1 MTTLLLADDHVLLQD
16 GLMER
21 LSKQPQ
27 FTIIGAASDGESAI
41 EQSLALR
48 PDILL
53 TDISMPKKTGLEVLS
68 ELREKAPEIKVVI
81 LSMHNNKEY
90 IVSAMRGG
98 AKGYVLK
105 DVSSQELVQ
114 ALDIIAGGG
123 SYFSAGVSET
133 LMESMSQM
141 ENREHEDNVPTPREK
156 DVLVLIANGACN
168 KTIARELNISVR
180 TVETHRLRVK
190 KKLGVTSTAGLVK
203 YAIEQGWVK
212 GETEH

>member
-16 GLMER
+16 GLKDR
-21 LSKQPQ
+21 LSRQPQ
-27 FTIIGAASDGESAI
+27 FSIVGTASDGECAI
-41 EQSLALR
+41 EKTLALR

-53 TDISMPKKTGLEVLS
+53 TDISMPKKTGLEVLNT
-68 ELREKAPEIKVVI
+68 LREAAPEVKVVI
-81 LSMHNNKEY
+81 LSMHSNKEY
-90 IVSAMRGG
+90 IMAAMRGG

-133 LMESMSQM
+133 LLEGMNEL
-141 ENREHEDNVPTPREK
+141 ENKEHEDSQPTPREK
-156 DVLVLIANGACN
+156 DVLILIANGACN
-168 KTIARELNISVR
+168 KTIARELDISVR

-203 YAIEQGWVK
+203 YAIEHNWINQQ
-212 GETEH
+212 ENQ

>member
-16 GLMER
+16 GLIER

-27 FTIIGAASDGESAI
+27 FNIVGAANDGDTAI
-41 EQSLALR
+41 ELALTLR

-53 TDISMPKKTGLEVLS
+53 TDISMPKKTGLEVLNV
-68 ELREKAPEIKVVI
+68 LHEKAPSIKVVI

-90 IVSAMRGG
+90 IMTAMRGG

-114 ALDIIAGGG
+114 ALDIIASGG

-133 LMESMSQM
+133 LLEGMNELQNK
-141 ENREHEDNVPTPREK
+141 EQEDNVPTPREK

-203 YAIEQGWVK
+203 YAIEQGWVDEGSK
-212 GETEH
+212 P

>member
-1 MTTLLLADDHVLLQD
+1 MT
-16 GLMER
+16 
-21 LSKQPQ
+21 
-27 FTIIGAASDGESAI
+27 
-41 EQSLALR
+41 
-48 PDILL
+48 
-53 TDISMPKKTGLEVLS
+53 
-68 ELREKAPEIKVVI
+68 
-81 LSMHNNKEY
+81 
-90 IVSAMRGG
+90 AMRGG

-133 LMESMSQM
+133 LLEGMNELQNK
-141 ENREHEDNVPTPREK
+141 EQEDNVPTPREK

-203 YAIEQGWVK
+203 YAIEQGWVDEGSK
-212 GETEH
+212 P

>member
-27 FTIIGAASDGESAI
+27 FTILGAANDGEAAI
-41 EQSLALR
+41 EKAIELK

-53 TDISMPKKTGLEVLS
+53 TDISMPKKSGLDVLS
-68 ELREKAPEIKVVI
+68 VLREKAPEIKVVI

-90 IVSAMRGG
+90 IMAAMRGG

-105 DVSSQELVQ
+105 DVSSLELVQ
-114 ALDIIAGGG
+114 ALDIIANGG

-133 LMESMSQM
+133 LLESMNALEQK
-141 ENREHEDNVPTPREK
+141 ENDDNLPTPREK

-168 KTIARELNISVR
+168 KTIARELDISVR

-203 YAIEQGWVK
+203 YAIEQGWIQQ
-212 GETEH
+212 GQGD

>member
-68 ELREKAPEIKVVI
+68 ELREKAPMIKVVI

-90 IVSAMRGG
+90 IVSAFRGG

-141 ENREHEDNVPTPREK
+141 VNREHEDNVPTPREK
-156 DVLVLIANGACN
+156 DVLILIANGACN

-212 GETEH
+212 GEMEH

>member
-21 LSKQPQ
+21 LSRQPQ
-27 FTIIGAASDGESAI
+27 FEILGAANDGEAAI
-41 EQSLALR
+41 KQALSLK
-48 PDILL
+48 PDIVL
-53 TDISMPKKTGLEVLS
+53 TDITMPNKTGLDVLN

-90 IVSAMRGG
+90 VLAAMRGG

-114 ALDIIAGGG
+114 ALDVIAGGG
-123 SYFSAGVSET
+123 TYFSAGVSET
-133 LMESMSQM
+133 LMESMTDLTKPDS
-141 ENREHEDNVPTPREK
+141 DDTTPTPREK

-203 YAIEQGWVK
+203 YAMEQGWV
-212 GETEH
+212 EQDSDT

>member
-16 GLMER
+16 GLIER

-27 FTIIGAASDGESAI
+27 FSILGAANDGNSAI
-41 EQSLALR
+41 EKALSLK

-53 TDISMPKKTGLEVLS
+53 TDISMPKKSGLEVLS
-68 ELREKAPEIKVVI
+68 VLRDKAPEIKVVI

-90 IVSAMRGG
+90 IMNAMRGG

-114 ALDIIAGGG
+114 ALDIIANGG

-133 LMESMSQM
+133 LMESMSEL
-141 ENREHEDNVPTPREK
+141 ENKDHDDNLPTPREK
-156 DVLVLIANGACN
+156 DVLILIANGACN
-168 KTIARELNISVR
+168 KTIARELDISVR

-203 YAIEQGWVK
+203 YAFEQGWVK
-212 GETEH
+212 QNGSD

>member
-68 ELREKAPEIKVVI
+68 ELREKAPAIKVVI

>member
-27 FTIIGAASDGESAI
+27 FSIVGAANDGDAAI
-41 EQSLALR
+41 EMALTLQ

-53 TDISMPKKTGLEVLS
+53 TDISMPKKSGLEVLS
-68 ELREKAPEIKVVI
+68 ILKETSPKIKVVM

-90 IVSAMRGG
+90 IIAAMRGG

-114 ALDIIAGGG
+114 ALNVIADGG

-133 LMESMSQM
+133 LLEGMQQL
-141 ENREHEDNVPTPREK
+141 ENQEAEDTMPTPREK
-156 DVLVLIANGACN
+156 DVLIMIANGACN

-180 TVETHRLRVK
+180 TVETHCLRVK

-203 YAIEQGWVK
+203 YAIEHGWVT
-212 GETEH
+212 GTET

>member
-21 LSKQPQ
+21 LSRQPQ
-27 FTIIGAASDGESAI
+27 FDIVGAANDGQVAI
-41 EQSLALR
+41 EKALSLH
-48 PDILL
+48 PDIVL
-53 TDISMPKKTGLEVLS
+53 TDITMPNKTGLDVLN
-68 ELREKAPEIKVVI
+68 ELREKAPKIKVVI
-81 LSMHNNKEY
+81 LSMHNSKEY
-90 IVSAMRGG
+90 VLAAMRGG

-114 ALDIIAGGG
+114 ALDVIAGGG
-123 SYFSAGVSET
+123 TYFSAGVSET
-133 LMESMSQM
+133 LMESMTELNNPES
-141 ENREHEDNVPTPREK
+141 DDSTPTPREK
-156 DVLVLIANGACN
+156 DVLILIANGACN

-203 YAIEQGWVK
+203 YAMEQGWVQQDNDI
-212 GETEH
+212 

>member
-16 GLMER
+16 GLIER

-27 FTIIGAASDGESAI
+27 FNIVGAANDGDTAI
-41 EQSLALR
+41 ELALTLK

-53 TDISMPKKTGLEVLS
+53 TDISMPKKTGLEVLNV
-68 ELREKAPEIKVVI
+68 LHEKAPSIKVVI

-90 IVSAMRGG
+90 IMTAMRGG

-133 LMESMSQM
+133 LLEGMNELQNK
-141 ENREHEDNVPTPREK
+141 EQEDNVPTPREK

-203 YAIEQGWVK
+203 YAIEQGWVDEGNK
-212 GETEH
+212 P

>member
-41 EQSLALR
+41 EQSLVLR

>member
-16 GLMER
+16 GLIER
-21 LSKQPQ
+21 LSRQPQ
-27 FTIIGAASDGESAI
+27 FSILGAANDGDSAI
-41 EQSLALR
+41 DKALSLK

-53 TDISMPKKTGLEVLS
+53 TDISMPHKSGLEVLS
-68 ELREKAPEIKVVI
+68 VLRDKAPEIKVVI

-90 IVSAMRGG
+90 IMTAMRGG

-114 ALDIIAGGG
+114 ALDIIANGG

-133 LMESMSQM
+133 LMESMSEL
-141 ENREHEDNVPTPREK
+141 ENKDHDDILPTPREK
-156 DVLVLIANGACN
+156 DVLILIANGACN
-168 KTIARELNISVR
+168 KTIARELDISVR

-203 YAIEQGWVK
+203 YAFEQGWVNQS
-212 GETEH
+212 GND

>member
-16 GLMER
+16 GLIER

-27 FTIIGAASDGESAI
+27 FNIVGAANDGDTAVE
-41 EQSLALR
+41 LALTLK

-53 TDISMPKKTGLEVLS
+53 TDISMPKKTGLEVLNV
-68 ELREKAPEIKVVI
+68 LHEKAPSIKVVI

-90 IVSAMRGG
+90 IMTAMRGG

-133 LMESMSQM
+133 LLEGMNELQNK
-141 ENREHEDNVPTPREK
+141 EQEDNVPTPREK

-203 YAIEQGWVK
+203 YAIEQGWVDEGSK
-212 GETEH
+212 P

>member
-27 FTIIGAASDGESAI
+27 FTILGAANDGEAAI
-41 EQSLALR
+41 EKALELK

-68 ELREKAPEIKVVI
+68 VLHTKAPEIKVVI

-90 IVSAMRGG
+90 IMAAMRGG

-105 DVSSQELVQ
+105 DVSSLELVQ
-114 ALDIIAGGG
+114 ALDIIANGG

-133 LMESMSQM
+133 LLESMSALEQK
-141 ENREHEDNVPTPREK
+141 ENDDTLPTPREK
-156 DVLVLIANGACN
+156 DVLILIANGACN
-168 KTIARELNISVR
+168 KTIARELDISVR

-203 YAIEQGWVK
+203 YAIEHGWIEK
-212 GETEH
+212 GNED

>member
-16 GLMER
+16 GLIER

-27 FTIIGAASDGESAI
+27 FSILGAANDGDSAI
-41 EQSLALR
+41 DKALSLK

-53 TDISMPKKTGLEVLS
+53 TDISMPHKSGLEVLS
-68 ELREKAPEIKVVI
+68 VLRDKAPEIKVVI

-90 IVSAMRGG
+90 IMTAMRGG

-114 ALDIIAGGG
+114 ALDIIANGG

-133 LMESMSQM
+133 LMESMSEL
-141 ENREHEDNVPTPREK
+141 ENKDHDDILPTPREK
-156 DVLVLIANGACN
+156 DVLILIANGACN
-168 KTIARELNISVR
+168 KTIARELDISVR

-203 YAIEQGWVK
+203 YAFEQGWVNQS
-212 GETEH
+212 GND